1 MNSWYTVKVK
11 FTKEFLDG
19 SLKRVTEPYLVNALS
34 FSEAES
40 RIYTEVGETIRGEFI
55 VTDISRTDFADIF
68 HYDDA
73 DVWYKCKVSYITED
87 ADSGKEKK
95 VDNDFLVSAHDVKEA
110 HERIEESMKGLM
122 ASYSISKVEK
132 MSIVEIF
139 PFEDESTKNKTKFK
153 AKTTLKSKGKVDA
166 DTKKD

>member
-1 MNSWYTVKVK
+1 MNSYYTVKVK
-11 FTKEFLDG
+11 FTKEFQDG

-40 RIYTEVGETIRGEFI
+40 RIYIEVGEFIRGECI

-68 HYDDA
+68 HYEDA

-110 HERIEESMKGLM
+110 HERIEESLKGLM

-139 PFEDESTKNKTKFK
+139 PFEDEKITAMK
-153 AKTTLKSKGKVDA
+153 KGKVKVSSKV
-166 DTKKD
+166 KKEVEETEED

>member
-1 MNSWYTVKVK
+1 MNTWYTVKVK

-40 RIYTEVGETIRGEFI
+40 RIYTEVGDSIRGEFI

-73 DVWYKCKVSYITED
+73 DVWYKCKVTYTTES
-87 ADSGKEKK
+87 DSGKEKK
-95 VDNDFLVSAHDVKEA
+95 VANSFLVSAKDVKEA
-110 HERIEESMKGLM
+110 NDRIMDSLKGLM
-122 ASYSISKVEK
+122 STFEVQKIEASP
-132 MSIVEIF
+132 IVEILVK
-139 PFEDESTKNKTKFK
+139 EEAAQT
-153 AKTTLKSKGKVDA
+153 A
-166 DTKKD
+166 

>member
-1 MNSWYTVKVK
+1 MNTWYTVKVK

-40 RIYTEVGETIRGEFI
+40 RIYTEVGDSIRGEFI

-73 DVWYKCKVSYITED
+73 DVWYKCKVSYITES
-87 ADSGKEKK
+87 DSGKEKK
-95 VDNDFLVSAHDVKEA
+95 VANSFLVSAKDVKEA
-110 HERIEESMKGLM
+110 NDRIMDSLKGLM
-122 ASYSISKVEK
+122 STFEVQKIEASP
-132 MSIVEIF
+132 IVEILVK
-139 PFEDESTKNKTKFK
+139 EEAAQT
-153 AKTTLKSKGKVDA
+153 A
-166 DTKKD
+166 